1 MEQTRNWHIQLVV
14 NWLPDF
20 ANMPAIRPLR
30 PELQKIAIEELN
42 ENPSRIDQ
50 DIAALRLWIQQQ
62 PHLKA
67 RTDDQ
72 FLVNFLRG
80 CKYSLEKTKA
90 KIDRFYTLRTKYP
103 EIYLGHN
110 VDVDKLLKLFR
121 IGQVLCSDSLN
132 FVLKMSFAE
141 LL

>member
-1 MEQTRNWHIQLVV
+1 MEQPLNKPIQLDV
-14 NWLPDF
+14 NWLPDLV
-20 ANMPAIRPLR
+20 NMPAIRPLR

-42 ENPSRIDQ
+42 ENPSRIDE

-80 CKYSLEKTKA
+80 CKYSLERTKA
-90 KIDRFYTLRTKYP
+90 KMDRFYTLRTKYP
-103 EIYLGHN
+103 EFYLGHN

-121 IGQVLCSDSLN
+121 IGYVIGSVLVGFHIDN
-132 FVLKMSFAE
+132 I
-141 LL
+141 